1 VSRLSLVFRSQR
13 SALSLGNVGFATTTD
28 VQRQLHPPDK
38 QDVAARLLL
47 ELRRLALTDTESTH
61 SVVSRG
67 PEVLAHT
74 TLANGSML
82 LKMSNTSLYVS
93 AGILTGCT
101 VIALPHFLIVF
112 SFRVSIGYEVC
123 AESLKFKRCRQQ
135 LLDLRNQLTTIYF
148 IWMRFMVT
156 GMHTTAG
163 RPPAKPILCRLL
175 PCELQC
181 SLRACWCPK
190 RDF

>member
-1 VSRLSLVFRSQR
+1 MFRSQR

-82 LKMSNTSLYVS
+82 LKMSNTSVYVS

-101 VIALPHFLIVF
+101 VIQTLPP
-112 SFRVSIGYEVC
+112 
-123 AESLKFKRCRQQ
+123 
-135 LLDLRNQLTTIYF
+135 
-148 IWMRFMVT
+148 
-156 GMHTTAG
+156 TTARLTKSTNDVLFYLDAFHG
-163 RPPAKPILCRLL
+163 DRDAHHSRSATSQTNTMQTPAMRTAVPSARVLV
-175 PCELQC
+175 P
-181 SLRACWCPK
+181 
-190 RDF
+190 